1 MIALVSKLVYRFY
14 QKPNWLLCRNWKAG
28 PKIHMEIY
36 GTQDTQN
43 SIEKEEQSC
52 KTFISPFQNLIQ
64 NYGDHNSGVL
74 A

>member
-1 MIALVSKLVYRFY
+1 
-14 QKPNWLLCRNWKAG
+14 
-28 PKIHMEIY
+28 MEIY

-43 SIEKEEQSC
+43 STEKEEQSC

-64 NYGDHNSGVL
+64 NYGDHSSGVL